1 MSGAREKIRKAVE
14 AKGYTLTELTW
25 EPWGRAIEKEG
36 IPGGW
41 EGYVTPEP
49 PGLYGIPAVMGLSW
63 QEALDWIDEFLPLAP
78 EQAAPKQDGEDQPP
92 TIGSGS

>member
-1 MSGAREKIRKAVE
+1 MSARTESRARRKIRLSVE

-25 EPWGRAIEKEG
+25 EPWGRAAEKEG

-49 PGLYGIPAVMGLSW
+49 LGLGGTPAVMGLSVG
-63 QEALDWIDEFLPLAP
+63 EALEWVEQFLPARGGASP
-78 EQAAPKQDGEDQPP
+78 SGADEPGE
-92 TIGSGS
+92 TE